1 MQQERPRGLLLDVDV
16 KNADFFTAQLSLTES
31 ENLLKDKMCIYNVL
45 MEGAVEN
52 SAKFDETLEK
62 VVERAKSFIR
72 SKNLW
77 NREKFQCALEDVI
90 KETGEFVCVLGGKN
104 TGKSLVMENMESLE
118 DKVFVIDHGR
128 NPDILGSLIEKL
140 W

>member
-77 NREKFQCALEDVI
+77 NREKFQCAQIDII
-90 KETGEFVCVLGGKN
+90 K
-104 TGKSLVMENMESLE
+104 
-118 DKVFVIDHGR
+118 
-128 NPDILGSLIEKL
+128 
-140 W
+140 